1 MAKKKVVADYPF
13 YGALRDFYL
22 NRKGLIRRNYKD
34 ISRKFLDYNDSTKN
48 PNAFLRRPQFEAL
61 EMYVFI
67 KEFLGNAKMKDIFA
81 DWYNR
86 KGKFDERGN
95 YSFDGGLFDD
105 MTRDTFV
112 DVFDQLN
119 NQDQNYPNYIYA
131 LTMGTG
137 KTILMATCIF
147 YEFLVASKF
156 PKDERFIH
164 NALVFAP
171 DKTVLQSLKEIK
183 TFDLSKVVPPEYT
196 GFLYSNLKFHFMDES
211 GMALTT
217 TDGSDYN
224 IIISNTQK
232 IILKTVHKEKS
243 ATEKLFQQGEL
254 DLEWADD
261 FEKDL
266 YSNLELM
273 RDEKEVTVNQRFEKI
288 IRLNQLGIFVDEAH
302 HLFGA
307 DLKKSLSDSSKETS
321 LRFTINEIAKR
332 LEMKSTRLVACFN
345 FTGTP
350 YVDNKILP
358 EVVYT
363 YGLKDAIRNAFLK
376 EVEVQAFENVKNEQF
391 LKDSITHF
399 FNYYGDTLYEGLKPK
414 MAIFGATV
422 DEVVNEI
429 KPAVEGV
436 LNDLGIDLNT
446 ILVNVGESTITHDN
460 DIYNFNNL
468 DVPGTEGSKK
478 QIILLVN
485 KGREGWNCRSLFSVA
500 LFRSPKSKIFV
511 LQSTMRC
518 LRSITDIQQKAH
530 VYLSYDNYEIL
541 NSELQKNF
549 NVTIKDINGGNG
561 TDNKK
566 DYAVYIVPPV
576 KTLSLPELK
585 RTYTLIERGI
595 PSYKFSINLEKID
608 PEKYKIKKYVKR
620 GIDDRFGVS
629 ITEVESD
636 ANRPYSKYEINFEI
650 ARYLN
655 IDPLQVS
662 DILDKSGLADK
673 IEEFVSKYND
683 VLYDE
688 IIPAMF
694 NYLYKIDETIETI
707 EKQVPLIKYSSGRD
721 HFVFRSTEN
730 MTIQKDDAI
739 VGRLS
744 KKSFHTD
751 RYVFDSAPEKKLFM
765 DLLSSDNVE
774 EVYFTGMFTGSENG
788 LTVQYI
794 DPDSNV
800 IRHYYPDIL
809 VFYKDGSVEII
820 EVKGDNAIDD
830 KEVEAKAFAMLELAE
845 KSGMTYDIVRSS
857 DIMHNRYVV
866 KKSAK

>member
-1 MAKKKVVADYPF
+1 MAKKKVIADYPF
-13 YGALRDFYL
+13 YSALRDFYT
-22 NRKGLIRRNYKD
+22 NRKGIIRRNYKD
-34 ISRKFLDYNDSTKN
+34 ISRKFLDYNDKSKN
-48 PNAFLRRPQFEAL
+48 PNAFLRLPQFQAL
-61 EMYVFI
+61 EMYIFI

-81 DWYNR
+81 DWFNR

-95 YSFDGGLFDD
+95 YSYNGGLFDD
-105 MTRDTFV
+105 LTRETFV

-137 KTILMATCIF
+137 KTILMATCIY
-147 YEFLVASKF
+147 YEFLAASRF

-171 DKTVLQSLKEIK
+171 DKTVLQSLKEIQ
-183 TFDLSKVVPPEYT
+183 TFDLSKVVPPEYIS
-196 GFLYSNLKFHFMDES
+196 FLYSNLKFHFMDES
-211 GMALTT
+211 GVALTT

-232 IILKTVHKEKS
+232 IVLKTVHKEKT
-243 ATEKLFQQGEL
+243 ATERLFQGEL

-273 RDEKEVTVNQRFEKI
+273 RDEKEVTINQRFEKI
-288 IRLNQLGIFVDEAH
+288 IRLNQLGIFIDEAH

-307 DLKKSLSDSSKETS
+307 DLKNALSDSSKETS

-363 YGLKDAIRNAFLK
+363 YGLKEAIINSFLK
-376 EVEVQAFENVKNEQF
+376 EVEVQAFENVKNDQF
-391 LKDSITHF
+391 LKDSIESF
-399 FNYYGDTLYEGLKPK
+399 FKFHGDSLYEGLKPK

-422 DEVVNEI
+422 DEVINEL
-429 KPAVEGV
+429 KPTVEGI
-436 LNDLGIDLNT
+436 LNDLGMDLNT
-446 ILVNVGESTITHDN
+446 ILVNVGDSTITHDS

-500 LFRSPKSKIFV
+500 LYRSPKSKIFV

-518 LRSITDIQQKAH
+518 LRSITEIQQKAH
-530 VYLSYDNYEIL
+530 VYLSYENYEIL
-541 NSELQKNF
+541 NNELQKNF
-549 NVTIKDINGGNG
+549 SVTIKDINGSNG
-561 TDNKK
+561 TDNKRDFLIK
-566 DYAVYIVPPV
+566 IVPPV
-576 KTLSLPELK
+576 KVLTLQELRK
-585 RTYTLIERGI
+585 NYTLTERGV
-595 PSYKFSINLEKID
+595 PNYRFSINLDRID
-608 PEKYKIKKYVKR
+608 ADKYKVRKYIKR
-620 GIDDRFGVS
+620 GVDDRFGVS
-629 ITEVESD
+629 ISEIESD
-636 ANRPYSKYEINFEI
+636 SNRPYSKYEIVFEI
-650 ARYLN
+650 SRYLN
-655 IDPLQVS
+655 LDPLLVN
-662 DILDKSGLADK
+662 DILNKSEIFDKV
-673 IEEFVSKYND
+673 EELVSKFND

-688 IIPAMF
+688 IIPALF
-694 NYLYKIDETIETI
+694 NYLFKVEESVDTI
-707 EKQVPLIKYSSGRD
+707 EKEVPLIKYNSGRD

-730 MTIQKDDAI
+730 MTIHRDEAMVRK
-739 VGRLS
+739 LS
-744 KKSFHTD
+744 EKTFHTD

-765 DLLSSDNVE
+765 ELLESDNVD

-794 DPDSNV
+794 DPNSNV

-809 VFYKDGSVEII
+809 VYYKDGSIEII
-820 EVKGDNAIDD
+820 EVKGDHAIDD
-830 KEVEAKAFAMLELAE
+830 KEVEAKAYAMLELAE

-857 DIMHNRYVV
+857 EIMNNKYVI
-866 KKSAK
+866 KKTAK